1 MEDDTQQQLTHCPIL
16 FEKHQHKL
24 DLVVESEVQTLLVQ
38 ECYVDKEQNA
48 NKYDVVI
55 NTTGNPNGL
64 TLSMSL
70 CRPMGTL
77 VLKSSCAAGVAGFHS
92 APIVIDELNVV
103 GSQCGPIVRA
113 LELLQDTGSDVPP
126 LNMKKYITKTFSLKD
141 VREAL
146 VCAAPK
152 HQILPEHSTREASPS
167 PPRNP
172 IRRPNFRF

>member
-1 MEDDTQQQLTHCPIL
+1 MSPRH
-16 FEKHQHKL
+16 
-24 DLVVESEVQTLLVQ
+24 
-38 ECYVDKEQNA
+38 A
-48 NKYDVVI
+48 NKYDVFIDV
-55 NTTGNPNGL
+55 TGNPNGL

-103 GSQCGPIVRA
+103 GSRCGPIDRA
-113 LELLQDTGSDVPP
+113 LELLQDTGSGVPP

-146 VCAAPK
+146 ACAAEK
-152 HQILPEHSTREASPS
+152 STMKVQLVMDDDSIELFPLTERKEK
-167 PPRNP
+167 
-172 IRRPNFRF
+172 